1 MNPII
6 RRELLAALRSQK
18 SVVLLTAVAVVF
30 SLLVIFR
37 WPAGDQ
43 VDLSGALSQQVFR
56 VFGYGLLTTLVLMA
70 PAFPATSIVRER
82 TQGTL
87 LLLLNSPMP
96 VSRIYIGKFFGVSGF
111 VLLVLITSLPG
122 AAACFAMGGISL
134 SSGLFALYSVLLLVV
149 LEYTTVALFI
159 SSLAKSSDTALKN
172 TYLLVLFIVVVSLGP
187 HYFLQGQAG
196 SLAVFA
202 DWLRNLSPVPAVMQV
217 LGQTDVGSQGLIS
230 SSGAVWRF
238 TLLSLG
244 VSLAAIGLTVSRLN
258 YRIFDRTRSQGMIT
272 NEQELSTRVA
282 RRFLYLVDPN
292 RRKAGIPMFV
302 NPVLVKEFRCRRF
315 GRLHWLLRM
324 VFLCAIL
331 SLGLTVVATTGTIS
345 WDVKTIGSILVV
357 LQSAL
362 IVLITPSLASG
373 LISGERES
381 GGWELLQMT
390 SLGGVRIITGKL
402 MSVVWPV
409 LLILCATL
417 PGYGVMYWID
427 RTLKDQIIQVLN
439 CQLLTALLAVSVG
452 AAVSSLFRRT
462 AVATTVAYALLL
474 TICAGTML
482 VWVARDAPFG
492 PRIVEAVL
500 RWNPVAAALAVNET
514 SGFET
519 YSLIPQAWWISGALS
534 AVLLVIFGVQSWR
547 LARPQ

>member
-18 SVVLLTAVAVVF
+18 SVVLLTLVAIVF
-30 SLLVIFR
+30 SLLVVFR

-87 LLLLNSPMP
+87 LLVLNSPMP
-96 VSRIYIGKFFGVSGF
+96 VAQIYIGKFFGVSGF
-111 VLLVLITSLPG
+111 VLLVLVTSLPG

-134 SSGLFALYSVLLLVV
+134 TSGLLALYGVLLLIV
-149 LEYTTVALFI
+149 LEYTTLALLI
-159 SSLAKSSDTALKN
+159 SSIAKSTDTALKN
-172 TYLLVLFIVVVSLGP
+172 TYFLILVMAVVSLGP

-196 SLAVFA
+196 MLPLLA

-217 LGQTDVGSQGLIS
+217 LGQTDVGGQGLIS
-230 SSGAVWRF
+230 SSS
-238 TLLSLG
+238 TLLRFVILSLCVSLG
-244 VSLAAIGLTVSRLN
+244 AIAWTISRLN
-258 YRIFDRTRSQGMIT
+258 YRIFDRTRSQGIIT
-272 NEQELSTRVA
+272 NELDFEQRVA
-282 RRFLYLVDPN
+282 RRFLFIVDPN
-292 RRKAGIPMFV
+292 RRKAGIPPLV

-315 GRLHWLLRM
+315 GRMNWLLRI
-324 VFLCAIL
+324 FFGCAIL
-331 SLGLTVVATTGTIS
+331 SLGLTFVATTGTIA

-373 LISGERES
+373 LISAERES
-381 GGWELLQMT
+381 GGWQLLQMT
-390 SLGGVRIITGKL
+390 PLGGVRIITGKL
-402 MSVVWPV
+402 MSVIWPV

-417 PGYGVMYWID
+417 PGYGFMFTIEPA
-427 RTLKDQIIQVLN
+427 LKEQIIQVLN
-439 CQLLTALLAVSVG
+439 CQLLTALLAVAVG
-452 AAVSSLFRRT
+452 ASVSSLFRRT
-462 AVATTVAYALLL
+462 AVATTVAYAVLL

-492 PRIVEAVL
+492 QRTVETVL
-500 RWNPVAAALAVNET
+500 RCNPVAAALAVNET
-514 SGFET
+514 PGFEA
-519 YSLIPQAWWISGALS
+519 YSLIPHAWWFAGILS
-534 AVLLVIFGVQSWR
+534 AVLLVLFGVQSWR